1 MFPGYDVPAGAP
13 VLSRRKRSICRGRN
27 NLSPAQKKDVLRIHN
42 ELRARE
48 GASNMMNMVSVSLSS
63 LNVNDLKR
71 HGPIVAF

>member
-13 VLSRRKRSICRGRN
+13 VLSRRKRSICRGRYN
-27 NLSPAQKKDVLRIHN
+27 FNTAQKEEALRIHN

-48 GASNMMNMVSVSLSS
+48 GASNMMNMVSASLSS